1 MEGAADVAVFAKSI
15 GCFLNL
21 NELEFSDTNAEE
33 LKKRGY
39 VLADDESNTVLG
51 SAAVAKAAFDAGG
64 KTNFCSSRYKDA
76 IQLRLRFLR
85 TAQSTAREFDEI
97 TQDGTVMY
105 GQIDVSPEFL
115 EPFAAFLL
123 EMELP
128 QNSFFVNRKKSTIE
142 TACGIA
148 EELAAIFMEDEI
160 EEFGKVKIRII
171 ERYPFENGFVVG
183 SEQLF

>member
-1 MEGAADVAVFAKSI
+1 MEGASDVAVFTKRA

-33 LKKRGY
+33 LKKRGF
-39 VLADDESNTVLG
+39 VLADDESNSVLG

-97 TQDGTVMY
+97 TEDGTVMY
-105 GQIDVSPEFL
+105 GQIDVPAGFL
-115 EPFAAFLL
+115 EPFTSFLI

-128 QNSFFVNRKKSTIE
+128 QKAFFVNPEKNTVE

-148 EELAAIFMEDEI
+148 EELAVIFAEGDMED
-160 EEFGKVKIRII
+160 FGKVKIRII
-171 ERYPFENGFVVG
+171 ERYPFENGFIVG
-183 SEQLF
+183 SEQIF

>member
-1 MEGAADVAVFAKSI
+1 M
-15 GCFLNL
+15 

-51 SAAVAKAAFDAGG
+51 SAAVAKAAFDVGG

-76 IQLRLRFLR
+76 IQLRLRLLR
-85 TAQSTAREFDEI
+85 TAQSTARAFDEI
-97 TQDGTVMY
+97 TTDGTVMY
-105 GQIDVSPEFL
+105 GQIDVSAEFL
-115 EPFAAFLL
+115 EPFAAFLI

-128 QNSFFVNRKKSTIE
+128 ENSFFVNRKKSTIE

-148 EELAAIFMEDEI
+148 EELSVIFSEDET

-183 SEQLF
+183 SEQIF

>member
-1 MEGAADVAVFAKSI
+1 MEGAVDVAVSAKKI

-51 SAAVAKAAFDAGG
+51 SAAVAKTAFDAGG

-76 IQLRLRFLR
+76 IQLRLRLLR

-97 TQDGTVMY
+97 TADGTVMY
-105 GQIDVSPEFL
+105 GQIDVPAGFL
-115 EPFAAFLL
+115 EQFATFLI

-128 QNSFFVNRKKSTIE
+128 KISFSVNPKNNTIE

-148 EELAAIFMEDEI
+148 EELAAIFTEEEMED
-160 EEFGKVKIRII
+160 FGKVQIRII

-183 SEQLF
+183 SEQIF